1 MSITTPPIRPPHQV
15 PRASLVAIFGGHNP
29 SGDAIIRQVY
39 EVDLLLCSHC
49 GGRLR
54 VIAVIELACAL
65 LPVCACLSPR
75 NLSACNA
82 QAGGRQVQSAYRPLS
97 ACGHAQAGGGAG
109 RRTGRRSGA
118 DRGPG
123 VPDPLIV

>member
-49 GGRLR
+49 DGRLR

-65 LPVCACLSPR
+65 Q
-75 NLSACNA
+75 A
-82 QAGGRQVQSAYRPLS
+82 Q
-97 ACGHAQAGGGAG
+97 
-109 RRTGRRSGA
+109 
-118 DRGPG
+118 
-123 VPDPLIV
+123 

>member
-15 PRASLVAIFGGHNP
+15 PRASLVATFGGHNP

-39 EVDLLLCSHC
+39 EVDLLLCSQC

-54 VIAVIELACAL
+54 VIAVIEPACAL
-65 LPVCACLSPR
+65 LPVCACLSSR
-75 NLSACNA
+75 NLSTCNA
-82 QAGGRQVQSAYRPLS
+82 QAGGRQVQSAYRP
-97 ACGHAQAGGGAG
+97 GGAG